1 MIIQVKN
8 LCKTYDNEGTL
19 TKAVCGV
26 SFGIEKGEFVAIMGP
41 SGSGKSTLM
50 QMLGFL
56 DRPTNGEYFFDGK
69 DTKDFS
75 DDELAK
81 IRNEKVGF
89 IFQSFNLLP
98 RTTVFENV
106 ELPLLYDSPPHQF
119 SAINKSNKNNV
130 SSFSFFRNWWG
141 GKERASKK
149 ENEKKVMDA
158 LKAVGMDHR
167 AQYFSNQL
175 SGGEKQRVAIA
186 RALVNNPGII
196 FADEPTGNLDS
207 KSGIQVME
215 ILDKLNDAG
224 HTIILVTHETQTA
237 QYAKRIISMKD
248 GGIVS
253 DEKVVERVKLRED
266 GLLK

>member
-1 MIIQVKN
+1 MNSIIQVKN
-8 LCKTYDNEGTL
+8 LCKTYDNDGSL
-19 TKAVCGV
+19 TKAVCGAG
-26 SFGIEKGEFVAIMGP
+26 FGVEKGEFVAIMGP

-56 DRPTNGEYFFDGK
+56 DRPTNGEYFFDGT
-69 DTKDFS
+69 DTKKFT

-89 IFQSFNLLP
+89 VFQSFNLLP

-106 ELPLLYDSPPHQF
+106 ELPLLYDH
-119 SAINKSNKNNV
+119 K
-130 SSFSFFRNWWG
+130 R
-141 GKERASKK
+141 ESKK
-149 ENEKKVMDA
+149 ENEKKVLDA

-186 RALVNNPGII
+186 RALVNNPGVI

-215 ILDKLNDAG
+215 ILDELNDAG

-248 GGIVS
+248 GGIIS
-253 DEKVVERVKLRED
+253 DEKVMERKKLGD
-266 GLLK
+266 GDLLK